1 MMQMKRECPS
11 STQQQK
17 MHALMLQV
25 EAAKMMMRKRAIQK
39 RWQHQH
45 PQQTLKDGQVRKAG
59 LEC

>member
-1 MMQMKRECPS
+1 MMQMSREGPS

-17 MHALMLQV
+17 MYALMQV
-25 EAAKMMMRKRAIQK
+25 EAAKMKMRERAIQK

-45 PQQTLKDGQVRKAG
+45 PQQKLKDGQVRKAG